1 MSVPAYVPP
10 PLQGQCLCGQVKFE
24 VRTRHLRLYQCHCSL
39 CRRQSGS
46 SSNTA
51 ALVPLGQFRWLA
63 GEKKVRSWVKDSGF
77 RSDFCRTCGSPVPNQ
92 VRDLPMMWVPAG
104 LLDEGEGLSV
114 AAHLCL
120 SSSAPWDQP
129 RSRASV
135 TRRYRPWKN
144 CSSWCCRVK
153 RRVWRQELQHGGVEL
168 IHIHRL
174 VH

>member
-1 MSVPAYVPP
+1 MRAALGPRPRRQPQRIRMPMSVPAYVPS

-129 RSRASV
+129 PLQGQRHPEV
-135 TRRYRPWKN
+135 PPLE
-144 CSSWCCRVK
+144 
-153 RRVWRQELQHGGVEL
+153 ELL
-168 IHIHRL
+168 KL
-174 VH
+174 VLPS